1 MVDSGTEGLY
11 ISSCCQWWVF
21 TFWDG
26 SIHIGKWVTN
36 AKMEVVKTEKIY
48 NYFHLQTS
56 FNWSINMCLI
66 LGVESC
72 WFTDFTNE
80 EQMKYLILLP
90 YIPAFHVTNTKTIQ
104 EKQKTNKKHSGH
116 KLAAP
121 TVMFSWLLIIYF
133 LMNNSRNQV
142 ENCCVCLCI
151 PFLSVEPTG
160 CGLFTSIPL

>member
-1 MVDSGTEGLY
+1 M
-11 ISSCCQWWVF
+11 F

-90 YIPAFHVTNTKTIQ
+90 YIPALFMSLILRLFRK
-104 EKQKTNKKHSGH
+104 NKKQTKNIQGTNWQHPQSCFH
-116 KLAAP
+116 D
-121 TVMFSWLLIIYF
+121 S
-133 LMNNSRNQV
+133 
-142 ENCCVCLCI
+142 
-151 PFLSVEPTG
+151 
-160 CGLFTSIPL
+160 